1 MPSSTRRRLIEAA
14 VRRFYRDGFRNV
26 GIDQVLADVGISKT
40 AFYKHFESKDE
51 LMLAALELKNI
62 WLQET
67 FRDMIRSHGG
77 PDPAAQLRGLFDVV
91 ERVINS
97 DEFQGCIFVN
107 VAMEFPL
114 AHEPA
119 HLAAAEHKR
128 AIESIVREL
137 ATEEAN
143 ADDPAAM
150 AQELCLIIE
159 GAYVTRQVT
168 GDPQSI
174 EVARR
179 VANSVIAARLQD
191 RHGASRDASTNIS
204 DGSKRLL
211 LTNKSLSG

>member
-1 MPSSTRRRLIEAA
+1 MPSSTRHRLIEAA
-14 VRRFYRDGFRNV
+14 GRRFYRDGFRNV

-40 AFYKHFESKDE
+40 AFYKHFESKDD
-51 LMLAALELKNI
+51 LMLAALEVRNV

-67 FRDMIRSHGG
+67 FREMIRSHGG

-119 HLAAAEHKR
+119 HLAAAQHKR
-128 AIESIVREL
+128 AIEAIVREL
-137 ATEEAN
+137 AVEAN
-143 ADDPAAM
+143 ADDPTAM

-168 GDPQSI
+168 GDPQTI
-174 EVARR
+174 AIARR
-179 VANSVIAARLQD
+179 VADSIIA
-191 RHGASRDASTNIS
+191 
-204 DGSKRLL
+204 KRLP
-211 LTNKSLSG
+211 TTAPVEVA

>member
-1 MPSSTRRRLIEAA
+1 MPSSTRHRLIEAA
-14 VRRFYRDGFRNV
+14 GRRFYRDGFRNV

-40 AFYKHFESKDE
+40 AFYKHFESKDD
-51 LMLAALELKNI
+51 LMLAALEVRNV

-128 AIESIVREL
+128 AIEAIVREL
-137 ATEEAN
+137 AAEAN

-168 GDPQSI
+168 GDPQTI
-174 EVARR
+174 AIARR
-179 VANSVIAARLQD
+179 VADSVI
-191 RHGASRDASTNIS
+191 G
-204 DGSKRLL
+204 KRLP
-211 LTNKSLSG
+211 TTAPVEVA

>member
-1 MPSSTRRRLIEAA
+1 MPSSTRHRLIEAA
-14 VRRFYRDGFRNV
+14 GRRFYRDGFRNV

-40 AFYKHFESKDE
+40 AFYKHFESKDD
-51 LMLAALELKNI
+51 LMLAALEGRNV

-119 HLAAAEHKR
+119 HVAAAEHKR
-128 AIESIVREL
+128 AIEAIVREL
-137 ATEEAN
+137 AAEAN

-168 GDPQSI
+168 GDPQTI
-174 EVARR
+174 AIARR
-179 VANSVIAARLQD
+179 VAESVI
-191 RHGASRDASTNIS
+191 G
-204 DGSKRLL
+204 KRLP
-211 LTNKSLSG
+211 TTAPSGVA

>member
-1 MPSSTRRRLIEAA
+1 MPNSTRHRLIEAA
-14 VRRFYRDGFRNV
+14 GRRFYRDGFRNV

-40 AFYKHFESKDE
+40 AFYKHFESKDD
-51 LMLAALELKNI
+51 LMLAALEVRNV

-77 PDPAAQLRGLFDVV
+77 PDAAAQLRGLFDVV

-119 HLAAAEHKR
+119 HLAAADHKR
-128 AIESIVREL
+128 AIEAIVRDL
-137 ATEEAN
+137 AAEAN

-168 GDPQSI
+168 NDPQTI
-174 EVARR
+174 AIARR
-179 VANSVIAARLQD
+179 VAESVI
-191 RHGASRDASTNIS
+191 G
-204 DGSKRLL
+204 KRLP
-211 LTNKSLSG
+211 TTAASGVA

>member
-1 MPSSTRRRLIEAA
+1 MPNSTPNSTRHRLIESAI
-14 VRRFYRDGFRNV
+14 RRFYRDGFRNV

-51 LMLAALELKNI
+51 LMLAALEARNV

-107 VAMEFPL
+107 AAMEFPL

-137 ATEEAN
+137 AAEAN

-150 AQELCLIIE
+150 AQDLCLIIE

-168 GDPQSI
+168 GDPQTI
-174 EVARR
+174 AIARR
-179 VANSVIAARLQD
+179 VAESVI
-191 RHGASRDASTNIS
+191 G
-204 DGSKRLL
+204 KRLP
-211 LTNKSLSG
+211 TTAPSGVA

>member
-1 MPSSTRRRLIEAA
+1 MPNSTRHRLIESA

-40 AFYKHFESKDE
+40 AFYKHFESKDD
-51 LMLAALELKNI
+51 LMLAALEVRNV

-67 FRDMIRSHGG
+67 FREMIRSHGG
-77 PDPAAQLRGLFDVV
+77 PDPAGQLRGLFDVV

-119 HLAAAEHKR
+119 HVAAAQHKR
-128 AIESIVREL
+128 AIEAIVREL
-137 ATEEAN
+137 AAEAN
-143 ADDPAAM
+143 VDDPAAM

-168 GDPQSI
+168 GDPQTI
-174 EVARR
+174 AIARR
-179 VANSVIAARLQD
+179 VADSIIA
-191 RHGASRDASTNIS
+191 
-204 DGSKRLL
+204 KRLP
-211 LTNKSLSG
+211 TTAPVEVA

>member
-1 MPSSTRRRLIEAA
+1 LIEAA
-14 VRRFYRDGFRNV
+14 GRRFYRDGFRNV

-40 AFYKHFESKDE
+40 AFYKHFESKDD
-51 LMLAALELKNI
+51 LMLAALEVRNV

-77 PDPAAQLRGLFDVV
+77 PNAAAQLRGLFDVV

-128 AIESIVREL
+128 AIEAIVREL
-137 ATEEAN
+137 AAEAN

-168 GDPQSI
+168 NDPETI
-174 EVARR
+174 AIARR
-179 VANSVIAARLQD
+179 VAESVI
-191 RHGASRDASTNIS
+191 G
-204 DGSKRLL
+204 KRLP
-211 LTNKSLSG
+211 TTAASGVA